1 VNLELQ
7 AEPAAMVEQAELQ
20 VLAGQQVGR
29 LALPG
34 PTAMSA
40 TEAMP
45 AKAEPVALVQRELME
60 RPYPVMAEP
69 VVSAELEGEVAS
81 VEPQVVWEAW
91 PGQMD

>member
-1 VNLELQ
+1 
-7 AEPAAMVEQAELQ
+7 MVEQAELQ

-34 PTAMSA
+34 LTAMSA

-45 AKAEPVALVQRELME
+45 AKAEPVVLVQRELME
-60 RPYPVMAEP
+60 RLYLVMAEP